1 MTPWRALRAL
11 GSALLLACAAAP
23 TAWAGTAAATAQATS
38 AVTAPVAASAPAAT
52 GRREAPEITRII
64 QRGELIVGMLRSDS
78 PPFFYV
84 RDEKL
89 QGTDVAMAH
98 EIAKELGVTVR
109 FDRSAASFNEVVDKV
124 SRNEVDMG
132 ISKISRTLAR
142 SRAVLFSEP
151 YLTLHHALVL
161 NRLEFAKLARERTP
175 EQTMQDYTGTL
186 GVIAKSSFG
195 DFARVN
201 FPKAQMREYASWEN
215 VVDAV
220 QRGEVVAGYRDEF
233 EVKRLLAEKPTLSLK
248 LRSLTLKDRRDT
260 IGVAIP
266 ADAPT
271 LRSFVDLYLESRKTK
286 LEIEDVLKA
295 LPQPEKKTGQ
305 S

>member
-1 MTPWRALRAL
+1 MAHTLHDKPVPDGTPPRRRALLRVLGAAL
-11 GSALLLACAAAP
+11 AL
-23 TAWAGTAAATAQATS
+23 AGTAATAD
-38 AVTAPVAASAPAAT
+38 TA
-52 GRREAPEITRII
+52 GRREAPEIARIV
-64 QRGELIVGMLRSDS
+64 QRGELVVGMLRSDS

-89 QGTDVAMAH
+89 QGTDVDMAR
-98 EIAKELGVTVR
+98 EIAKELGVKVR
-109 FDRSAASFNEVVDKV
+109 FDRTASSFNEVVDKV
-124 SRNEVDMG
+124 SRNEVDLG

-186 GVIAKSSFG
+186 GVIAQSSFG
-195 DFARVN
+195 DFAQIN
-201 FPKAQMREYASWEN
+201 FPKARVREYPTWEG
-215 VVDAV
+215 VVEAV

-248 LRSLTLKDRRDT
+248 LRSVTLKDRRDT